1 MKLHRNLVFA
11 VVDALGFI
19 FNEGEYADKVVQKVL
34 KYDKR
39 WGARD
44 RGFIAE
50 TTYDMVRWKRL
61 YSEIGEIK
69 APYTR
74 PKLFRMFAV
83 WAVLK
88 GIKLPDWKQIEPT
101 PERRI
106 KGKFDELSKI
116 RKYRESVPDWLDL
129 LGEKALGDAL
139 WTKELAALNEQA
151 SVILRTNT
159 LKTTKDKLRDNLTEL
174 GIYTDSIKGHPQALK
189 LEQRANVFTTEAFDS
204 GWFEVQDASSQLVA
218 EALDV
223 KPGQRVVDC
232 CAGAGGKTLH
242 LAALMEN
249 KGQLIAMDIYANKLK
264 ELQRRAKRAGAFNIE
279 PRHISSTKVIKK
291 LHEKADRVLIDA
303 PCSGLGVLRRNPDA
317 KWKLQESFLEKITQ
331 TQRDILQDYSKM
343 VKDGG
348 KMVYATCSILP
359 QENSQQVAHFLKS
372 EAGANFTLTREQ
384 KVYASK
390 SGFDGFY
397 IALLEKKVT
406 TTQENTPKAKAVQ
419 LEAKTTE
426 TGTEVATVAV
436 KKKTT
441 KPKAAKAEA
450 TKATP
455 EKAAS
460 KTPKA
465 KTAETETEVAAVG
478 VKKTTTNP
486 KAAKAEATKAAPEKA
501 ASKTPKAK
509 TTTKAASKTAEDK
522 TPKAKTTTKAASK
535 TPKAKTTTKAAS
547 KTPKAKTT
555 AKASPKTAVKT
566 TTKAAPKTAAKTTKS
581 KVSEEVVKKP
591 VTKVKKVTKE

>member
-478 VKKTTTNP
+478 VKKTTTKP
-486 KAAKAEATKAAPEKA
+486 KAAKAEATKAASEKA

-509 TTTKAASKTAEDK
+509 TTTKAASKTAED
-522 TPKAKTTTKAASK
+522 K

-591 VTKVKKVTKE
+591 ATKVKKVTKE